1 MNKIVDFFIR
11 VTTTGILI
19 FTFFLTLPVNIEL
32 QPRDEVFLNLEKITQ
47 YEINLSAKKYCA
59 DTLKDNFGKIHCGTT
74 DSQFLK
80 VEERERDKLALI
92 ELNNAL
98 IAYKSLERKIR
109 ESNNIN
115 SQLVNV
121 LSATENKIFQ
131 IEKLLTEPAGNL
143 HNFEYHEIFK
153 GLLIAQGT
161 SYNPYTNRF
170 KALPQNL
177 AQYVISQS
185 EVKRQL
191 RSLEIISNN
200 LHYFFGVL
208 VLISLLLLKGRL
220 KNLGYLLVSFYFLCV
235 FFGLTITRDASLH
248 FGIESSLFDLSPF
261 RQILERQ
268 LNISTLAII
277 VPNTL
282 LRSKIMVKTMS
293 TLLAT
298 IQLHLRD
305 CLTKNN
311 RGQKWYQSIGLP
323 LSFDRKRFHIFLF
336 SRHLV
341 LLHKIAQRHII
352 ECCVLF

>member
-11 VTTTGILI
+11 VTTIGILI
-19 FTFFLTLPVNIEL
+19 FTFFLSLPVNTEL

-98 IAYKSLERKIR
+98 IAYKSLEKKIR
-109 ESNNIN
+109 ESNDIN

-131 IEKLLTEPAGNL
+131 IEKLLTEPARNL
-143 HNFEYHEIFK
+143 PNLEYHEIFK

-191 RSLEIISNN
+191 KSLEIISNN

-220 KNLGYLLVSFYFLCV
+220 KNLGYLLVCFYFLCV
-235 FFGLTITRDASLH
+235 FSGLTITRDASLH

-268 LNISTLAII
+268 LNISA
-277 VPNTL
+277 V
-282 LRSKIMVKTMS
+282 
-293 TLLAT
+293 A
-298 IQLHLRD
+298 
-305 CLTKNN
+305 
-311 RGQKWYQSIGLP
+311 IGL
-323 LSFDRKRFHIFLF
+323 FFIC
-336 SRHLV
+336 
-341 LLHKIAQRHII
+341 LLGSTPISKLLNII
-352 ECCVLF
+352 H

>member
-1 MNKIVDFFIR
+1 M
-11 VTTTGILI
+11 L
-19 FTFFLTLPVNIEL
+19 
-32 QPRDEVFLNLEKITQ
+32 LNLEKITQ

-59 DTLKDNFGKIHCGTT
+59 DTLKDNFGKIHCGTR

-80 VEERERDKLALI
+80 AEERERDKLALI

-98 IAYKSLERKIR
+98 IAYKSLEKKIR
-109 ESNNIN
+109 ESNDIN

-143 HNFEYHEIFK
+143 PNLEYHEIFK

-191 RSLEIISNN
+191 KSLEIISNN

-208 VLISLLLLKGRL
+208 VIISLLLLKGRL

-268 LNISTLAII
+268 LNISTLAIGLFFI
-277 VPNTL
+277 CL
-282 LRSKIMVKTMS
+282 LI
-293 TLLAT
+293 
-298 IQLHLRD
+298 
-305 CLTKNN
+305 
-311 RGQKWYQSIGLP
+311 
-323 LSFDRKRFHIFLF
+323 LSFRGLSLFMIKSFLLGKCLI
-336 SRHLV
+336 S
-341 LLHKIAQRHII
+341 
-352 ECCVLF
+352 E